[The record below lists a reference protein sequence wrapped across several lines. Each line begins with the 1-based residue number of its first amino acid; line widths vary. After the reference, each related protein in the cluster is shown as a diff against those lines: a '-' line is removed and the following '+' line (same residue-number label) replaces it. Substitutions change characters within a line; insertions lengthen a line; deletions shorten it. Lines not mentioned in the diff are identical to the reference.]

1 MPFATGMSGLLYLAG
16 ALGLGAVFLY
26 HAWALMRDVSG
37 KQAMKTFGYSIVYLM
52 ALFAFLLVDHYV
64 PYVMMRLG

>member
-1 MPFATGMSGLLYLAG
+1 MPFVTRMSGWLYLAG
-16 ALGLGAVFLY
+16 ALALGGGFLY
-26 HAWALMRDVSG
+26 HAWLLMRDKSG

-64 PYVMMRLG
+64 PRLMQYIG